1 MRFFLHRLSYTWL
14 TGMGFLLLALFLF
27 PEPGTPSS
35 SRLELIHADISR
47 GIVENDVPLRM
58 LEGNVHARQDSIELF
73 CDRAIY
79 NELDKVLH
87 LKGNVRMYRGK
98 DTLLAK
104 EARYFEESKIAIAE
118 GNVKIFRPSQHMR
131 SDYME
136 YHYQTDEIRATGNL
150 YLKDQE
156 NSVAVTAGAGE
167 YLPEKEYSYV
177 EREAHLWRID
187 STSTDTV
194 HIYSRKMEY
203 IFSEQ
208 RKAIA
213 RDSVKIQQG
222 NLIAYC
228 DSAIYLVTDDVIFL
242 KSKPRAL
249 QDNNKMN
256 GREMK
261 MILENRE
268 IREIH
273 VQGEAQAISILDS
286 TTQKENKLEGRE
298 IVMYI
303 QNRKLNQIHAISN
316 ARSYYHLRENEDDRG
331 INVASADTIKA
342 FIVENELDSIAVIG
356 GAQGTYYPEN
366 YKGKIVRE

>member
-1 MRFFLHRLSYTWL
+1 MISCLHRFFRNWLSAIVIL
-14 TGMGFLLLALFLF
+14 VLGLFIL
-27 PEPGTPSS
+27 PEPVTPSS

-47 GIVENDVPLRM
+47 GIVENDIPLRM

-73 CDRAIY
+73 CERAIY
-79 NELDKVLH
+79 NELEKVLH
-87 LKGNVRMYRGK
+87 LIGDVRMYRGK

-104 EARYFEESKIAIAE
+104 EARYFEDSKIAIAE
-118 GNVKIFRPSQHMR
+118 GRVKIFRPSQHMR

-150 YLKDQE
+150 YMSDQE
-156 NSVAVTAGAGE
+156 NAVAVTAGEGE
-167 YLPEKEYSYV
+167 YLPEQEYSYV
-177 EREAHLWRID
+177 ERDAHLWRID

-203 IFSEQ
+203 IFSEE

-228 DSAIYLVTDDVIFL
+228 DSAIYLINDDVIFL
-242 KSKPRAL
+242 KSEPRAM
-249 QDNNKMN
+249 QENNKMN
-256 GREMK
+256 GKEMK

-268 IREIH
+268 IKEIH
-273 VQGEAQAISILDS
+273 IQGEAEAISILDS
-286 TTQKENKLEGRE
+286 STQKENKLEGRE

-303 QNRKLNQIHAISN
+303 QNRKLNQIQAISN
-316 ARSYYHLRENEDDRG
+316 ARSYYHLKENEDDRG